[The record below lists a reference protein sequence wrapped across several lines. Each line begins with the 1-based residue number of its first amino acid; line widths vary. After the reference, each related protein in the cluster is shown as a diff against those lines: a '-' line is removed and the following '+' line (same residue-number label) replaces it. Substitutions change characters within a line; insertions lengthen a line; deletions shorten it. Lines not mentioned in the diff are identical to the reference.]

1 MGKQILYSIVLV
13 ILLFTGVNFTFGQRD
28 IEPTLLFSDTV
39 SYRFSGEWQYLST
52 DIYLLNGDKFSTLI
66 NELDFV
72 RQEQERSGR
81 RSRRTAL
88 SEEYLE
94 YLFITARLKNVRFFG
109 DNDVTY
115 PLYNFQISR
124 DTDQKYRTFVSDNID
139 NIRIIDNLP
148 LYSASDFID
157 AEINVRAITNND
169 RDQILGLVASQL
181 QNLSRLNTPTN
192 ALLGIIGEFGNFIE
206 SNTKKK
212 EYRFSST
219 IRLFEQKNFDT
230 RLHSIRIYALLTG
243 NSEPVILNV
252 DPIKFLLANTDNPV
266 VNRQLLTE
274 LINFGEYPLIVV
286 ANYKSLYRMEQV
298 TGDEVN
304 FANIEKRKIKIEND
318 FRAGLINA
326 ETYRQE
332 RDFINFITIF
342 ANLKNHLE
350 VYSLNYRTGNTDAI
364 SGSLF
369 KLLQYYRQLLKAHE
383 EIVFKYRGNST
394 FSNVFR
400 REYESIIGY
409 ASLYHDEDHNLKRLK
424 DLTYTL
430 VQLEKQPKIEKVEEL
445 EAAIASLR
453 FADVFK
459 PIHTD
464 QTLEGQLIKIQ
475 TERLEQELYQRV
487 YEREVEM
494 LKQIPANS
502 KTKSAPESLRSVI
515 RNTSCGLCRDKGFD
529 AIDDFANRMMDF
541 NLSLALNTRDS
552 IVIALQPWFFVQL
565 QRLQMARENL
575 AILYPKGQEVETSTY
590 LASKLAE
597 ADRDIRNLQ
606 DFSRIDLSGKELS
619 MVEMLNGRLIKTKQ
633 QAEETLDLVCSL
645 KPELCQKIE
654 ATPDISTQPP
664 RDLKKAYAAQDSVL
678 RQANVFLSIFEFQ
691 YGFITEKIKDQSEH
705 KQKVVKAQELLFK
718 LKAVVDVYSENLA
731 QPNRLKALEIEIS
744 NLIREVS
751 DILSELEN
759 LKL

>member
-1 MGKQILYSIVLV
+1 MLSMGMSMA
-13 ILLFTGVNFTFGQRD
+13 FGQRD

-124 DTDQKYRTFVSDNID
+124 DNDQKYRTFVSDNID

-181 QNLSRLNTPTN
+181 QNLSRMNTPTN

-243 NSEPVILNV
+243 NSEPVMLNT

-266 VNRQLLTE
+266 INRQLLTE

-445 EAAIASLR
+445 EVAIASLR
-453 FADVFK
+453 FADIFK
-459 PIHTD
+459 PMHTD
-464 QTLEGQLIKIQ
+464 QTLEGQLIKMQ

-494 LKQIPANS
+494 LKQIPANN
-502 KTKSAPESLRSVI
+502 KTKSAPESLRNVI

-541 NLSLALNTRDS
+541 NLNLALNTRDS

-606 DFSRIDLSGKELS
+606 DFSRIDLTGKELS
-619 MVEMLNGRLIKTKQ
+619 MVETLNGRLIKTKQ

-654 ATPDISTQPP
+654 ASPDVSTQPP

-731 QPNRLKALEIEIS
+731 QPTRLKVLEVEIS

-759 LKL
+759 LKF

>member
-1 MGKQILYSIVLV
+1 MRTKLFRQ
-13 ILLFTGVNFTFGQRD
+13 LLATSLLLLGAFEGVGQRD

-39 SYRFSGEWQYLST
+39 NYKFSGEWQYLST
-52 DIYLLNGDKFSTLI
+52 DIYLLNGEKFNVLI

-72 RQEQERSGR
+72 RNNPEAPKR
-81 RSRRTAL
+81 RSRRTGA

-124 DTDQKYRTFVSDNID
+124 DKDQKYRTYVSDNID

-181 QNLSRLNTPTN
+181 QNLSRLTTPTN

-206 SNTKKK
+206 ANTKKK

-230 RLHSIRIYALLTG
+230 RLHSIRVYALLTG
-243 NSEPVILNV
+243 NSEPVELNTG
-252 DPIKFLLANTDNPV
+252 PLSHFLVNSDNLQ
-266 VNRQLLTE
+266 VNRQMLTE
-274 LINFGEYPLIVV
+274 LVNYSKYPLIIV

-304 FANIEKRKIKIEND
+304 FANIEKRKLKIEND
-318 FRAGLINA
+318 YRAGLINA

-394 FSNVFR
+394 FNNVFR
-400 REYESIIGY
+400 KEYESIIGY

-424 DLTYTL
+424 DLAYTL
-430 VQLEKQPKIEKVEEL
+430 VQLEKQPKIEKADDL
-445 EAAIASLR
+445 EQVIASLR

-464 QTLEGQLIKIQ
+464 QSVEGQLIKMQ
-475 TERLEQELYQRV
+475 TERLEQELYRRV

-494 LKQIPANS
+494 LKQIPAS
-502 KTKSAPESLRSVI
+502 VKTKAAPESLRSII
-515 RNTSCGLCRDKGFD
+515 RNTACGLCREKAYE
-529 AIDDFANRMMDF
+529 AIDDFANRMADF
-541 NLSLALNTRDS
+541 NLKLALASHDS
-552 IVIALQPWFFVQL
+552 IVAGLQPWFFDQL
-565 QRLQMARENL
+565 QKLQLAKGNL
-575 AILYPKGQEVETSTY
+575 SKIYPQGQEVETGAYLST
-590 LASKLAE
+590 KLAE
-597 ADRDIRNLQ
+597 IDRDIRNLQ
-606 DFSRIDLSGKELS
+606 DFSRIDLTGKDLS
-619 MVEMLNGRLIKTKQ
+619 MVETLNGKLLKTKHHV
-633 QAEETLDLVCSL
+633 EETLELVCNL
-645 KPELCQKIE
+645 KPELCHKDDSAPE
-654 ATPDISTQPP
+654 DVAASPP
-664 RDLKKAYAAQDSVL
+664 DLKQAFAAQDSLVM
-678 RQANVFLSIFEFQ
+678 QANVFISIFEFQ
-691 YGFITEKIKDQSEH
+691 YGMVAQKAKGNPELKP
-705 KQKVVKAQELLFK
+705 KVVKAKELLFK
-718 LKAVVDVYSENLA
+718 LKAVVDVYSENLS
-731 QPNRLKALEIEIS
+731 QPNRLKGLEVEIT
-744 NLIREVS
+744 NLIKEVS
-751 DILSELEN
+751 DILSELEGV
-759 LKL
+759 LP